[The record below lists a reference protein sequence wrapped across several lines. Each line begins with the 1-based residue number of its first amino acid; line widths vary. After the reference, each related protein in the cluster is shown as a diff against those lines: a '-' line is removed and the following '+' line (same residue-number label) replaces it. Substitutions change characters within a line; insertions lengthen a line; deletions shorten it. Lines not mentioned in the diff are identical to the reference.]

1 LSTAR
6 AGSEARFTEESFYYE
21 HKKHDEVGVHELSA
35 DTIGDRNERI
45 HPAMPRKSLSHASR
59 L

>member
-1 LSTAR
+1 MAR

-35 DTIGDRNERI
+35 DTIGDRNERL
-45 HPAMPRKSLSHASR
+45 HPAMPRKSLSQASR